1 MVLGAAYML
10 WLYQRVMFGKA
21 EGENASLPDLSWR
34 EKWTLIPV
42 IVLTFWLG
50 IYPAP
55 FLKMM
60 EKPVKFIVNAVSIDQ
75 ETQHAKK

>member
-34 EKWTLIPV
+34 EKWTLIPL

-50 IYPAP
+50 IYPSP
-55 FLKMM
+55 FLKIM